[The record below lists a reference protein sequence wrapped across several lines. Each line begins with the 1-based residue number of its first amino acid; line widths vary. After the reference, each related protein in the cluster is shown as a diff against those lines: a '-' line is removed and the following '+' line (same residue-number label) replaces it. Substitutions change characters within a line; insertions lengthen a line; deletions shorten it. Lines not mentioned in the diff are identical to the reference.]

1 MWLYH
6 EKLRFKYILYLITN
20 TDFTKYLLTCNY
32 NQLSNK
38 IFMAIV
44 LNILLII
51 FRLSELWQVKQQLS
65 LLLAVFEHCFVSILL
80 GIYNV
85 PCFCKILVILGVP
98 GKKLM

>member
-65 LLLAVFEHCFVSILL
+65 LLLAVFEYCFVSILL